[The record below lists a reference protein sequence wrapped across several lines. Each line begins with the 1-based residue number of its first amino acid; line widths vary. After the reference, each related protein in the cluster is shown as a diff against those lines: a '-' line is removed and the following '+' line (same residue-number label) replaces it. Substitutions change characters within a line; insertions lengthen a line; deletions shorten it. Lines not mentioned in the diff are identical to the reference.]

1 MYVRNVIELFYV
13 IYIFFIGIF
22 SFFYLDKK
30 IDLKKRVFS
39 TIILN
44 FLILLINYIF
54 YINEFSYF
62 FEALIIYIYYVYLY
76 KKNMTSILMT
86 SIYLLNLSLGK
97 YILMLIYSVM
107 IFDLEVLKIMNNIM
121 FLCFMILLILMIIVV
136 VFIVNFFKE
145 CILNIN
151 DLTIKKQ
158 TKLVFAIGISV
169 LLSEKVFDN
178 ISLNASLV
186 YRVNISTI
194 NIAVT
199 LAIIHFITYKRFKEY
214 KSNSQINILEKQLD
228 YQKNYYEKVINNYG
242 EARKALHDMNNHMS
256 VIKYFLENKDYK
268 NMDDYIKSLSER
280 IVTNKNNNICS
291 NKVIN
296 AICLDKC
303 DRCKKEGINIRFD
316 IIINKELNIDNLDL
330 CIVLGNL
337 IDNAIEACEKINDKD
352 VQKFIQVSA
361 RIYLNQIYIK
371 VINSKSNRVEKRNGK
386 FLTSKRDKKNH
397 GIGLENVKEAVHKN
411 HGDIEIKDSK
421 NTFEVSLYMKC

>member
-1 MYVRNVIELFYV
+1 MYVNNVIKLFYI
-13 IYIFFIGIF
+13 IYIFFIGIY

-30 IDLKKRVFS
+30 IELKKRVFS

-44 FLILLINYIF
+44 FLILIINYIF
-54 YINEFSYF
+54 YINDLSFF
-62 FEALIIYIYYVYLY
+62 FEALIIYIYYFYLY
-76 KKNMTSILMT
+76 KKNTKSILMS

-97 YILMLIYSVM
+97 YILIFIYSVM

-121 FLCFMILLILMIIVV
+121 FLCFIILLILMITVV
-136 VFIVNFFKE
+136 VFIVNFFKN
-145 CILNIN
+145 CIINVN
-151 DLTIKKQ
+151 DLTVKKQ
-158 TKLVFAIGISV
+158 TKLVFIIGIAV

-178 ISLNASLV
+178 IALNASLV

-194 NIAVT
+194 SIAIN

-214 KSNSQINILEKQLD
+214 KANSQINILEKQLD

-242 EARKALHDMNNHMS
+242 EARKALHDMNNHIS

-268 NMDDYIKSLSER
+268 NMDDYIQSLSER
-280 IVTNKNNNICS
+280 IVTNKDNNICR

-303 DRCKKEGINIRFD
+303 EMCKKAGINIRFD
-316 IIINKELNIDNLDL
+316 TVINSKINIDDLDL

-337 IDNAIEACEKINDKD
+337 IDNAIEACEKINEKELQR
-352 VQKFIQVSA
+352 VIQVSA

-371 VINSKSNRVEKRNGK
+371 VINSKNNKVEKKNNK
-386 FLTSKRDKKNH
+386 FLTSKKDKKNH
-397 GIGLENVKEAVHKN
+397 GIGLENVKESVYKN
-411 HGDIEIKDSK
+411 QGNIEIKDSK

>member
-1 MYVRNVIELFYV
+1 MF
-13 IYIFFIGIF
+13 
-22 SFFYLDKK
+22 
-30 IDLKKRVFS
+30 
-39 TIILN
+39 
-44 FLILLINYIF
+44 
-54 YINEFSYF
+54 
-62 FEALIIYIYYVYLY
+62 
-76 KKNMTSILMT
+76 
-86 SIYLLNLSLGK
+86 
-97 YILMLIYSVM
+97 IYSVM

-121 FLCFMILLILMIIVV
+121 FLCFIILLILMITVV

-145 CILNIN
+145 CIINVN

-158 TKLVFAIGISV
+158 TKLVFIIGIAV

-178 ISLNASLV
+178 IALNASLV

-194 NIAVT
+194 SIAIN

-214 KSNSQINILEKQLD
+214 KANSQINILEKQLD

-268 NMDDYIKSLSER
+268 NMDDYIQSLSER
-280 IVTNKNNNICS
+280 IVTNKDNNICS

-303 DRCKKEGINIRFD
+303 EMCKKEGINIRFD
-316 IIINKELNIDNLDL
+316 TIINKKLKIDDLDL

-337 IDNAIEACEKINDKD
+337 IDNAIEACEKINDKE
-352 VQKFIQVSA
+352 VQKVIKVSA

-371 VINSKSNRVEKRNGK
+371 VINSKNNKVEKRNNK
-386 FLTSKRDKKNH
+386 FLTSKKDKKNH

>member
-1 MYVRNVIELFYV
+1 
-13 IYIFFIGIF
+13 
-22 SFFYLDKK
+22 
-30 IDLKKRVFS
+30 
-39 TIILN
+39 
-44 FLILLINYIF
+44 
-54 YINEFSYF
+54 
-62 FEALIIYIYYVYLY
+62 
-76 KKNMTSILMT
+76 
-86 SIYLLNLSLGK
+86 
-97 YILMLIYSVM
+97 
-107 IFDLEVLKIMNNIM
+107 MNNIM

-178 ISLNASLV
+178 ISLNAGLV

-268 NMDDYIKSLSER
+268 NMDDYIQSLSER
-280 IVTNKNNNICS
+280 IVTNKDNNICS

-296 AICLDKC
+296 AICLDKRE
-303 DRCKKEGINIRFD
+303 RCKKEGINIRFD
-316 IIINKELNIDNLDL
+316 IIINKKLKIDDLDL

-337 IDNAIEACEKINDKD
+337 IDNAIEACEKINDKE
-352 VQKFIQVSA
+352 VQKVIQVSA

-371 VINSKSNRVEKRNGK
+371 VINSKNNKVEKRNNK
-386 FLTSKRDKKNH
+386 FLTSKKDKKNH

>member
-13 IYIFFIGIF
+13 IYISFIGIS

-30 IDLKKRVFS
+30 IDLKKRVFT

-44 FLILLINYIF
+44 FFLLLINYIF
-54 YINEFSYF
+54 YINELSFF
-62 FEALIIYIYYVYLY
+62 FEALIIYIYYFYLY
-76 KKNMTSILMT
+76 KKNTKSILMS

-97 YILMLIYSVM
+97 YILIFIYSVM

-121 FLCFMILLILMIIVV
+121 FLCFIILLILMITVV

-145 CILNIN
+145 CIINVN

-158 TKLVFAIGISV
+158 TKLVFIIGIAV

-178 ISLNASLV
+178 IALNASLV

-194 NIAVT
+194 SIAIN
-199 LAIIHFITYKRFKEY
+199 LDIIHFITYKRFKEY
-214 KSNSQINILEKQLD
+214 KANSQINILEKQLD

-268 NMDDYIKSLSER
+268 NMDDYIQSLSER
-280 IVTNKNNNICS
+280 IVTNKDNNICS

-303 DRCKKEGINIRFD
+303 EMCKKEGINIRFD
-316 IIINKELNIDNLDL
+316 IIINKKLKIDDLDL

-337 IDNAIEACEKINDKD
+337 IDNAIEACEKINEKE
-352 VQKFIQVSA
+352 VQKVIKVSA

-371 VINSKSNRVEKRNGK
+371 VINSKNNKVEKRNNK
-386 FLTSKRDKKNH
+386 FLTSKKDKKNH

-421 NTFEVSLYMKC
+421 NNFEVSLYMKC

>member
-1 MYVRNVIELFYV
+1 MYVSGVIKLFYV
-13 IYIFFIGIF
+13 IYVFFIGIY

-30 IDLKKRVFS
+30 IELKKRVFS

-44 FLILLINYIF
+44 FLILIINYIF

-62 FEALIIYIYYVYLY
+62 FETLILYIYYFYLY

-97 YILMLIYSVM
+97 YILMIIYSVM

-121 FLCFMILLILMIIVV
+121 FLCFIILLILMITVV
-136 VFIVNFFKE
+136 VFIVNFFKN

-151 DLTIKKQ
+151 DSTIKKQ
-158 TKLVFAIGISV
+158 TKLVFTIGIAV

-178 ISLNASLV
+178 LSLNADLV
-186 YRVNISTI
+186 YRVNIVTI

-199 LAIIHFITYKRFKEY
+199 LAIIHFITYKRFNEY
-214 KSNSQINILEKQLD
+214 KANSQINILEKQLD
-228 YQKNYYEKVINNYG
+228 YQKNYYEKVINNYD

-268 NMDDYIKSLSER
+268 NMDDYIQSLSKR
-280 IVTNKNNNICS
+280 IVTNKDNNICS

-316 IIINKELNIDNLDL
+316 IFINKKLNIDDLDL

-337 IDNAIEACEKINDKD
+337 IDNAIEACEKIKDKE
-352 VQKFIQVSA
+352 VQKVIQVSA

-371 VINSKSNRVEKRNGK
+371 VINLKSNKVEKINGK
-386 FLTSKRDKKNH
+386 FLTSKKDKKNH

-411 HGDIEIKDSK
+411 NGEIEIKDCN

>member
-1 MYVRNVIELFYV
+1 MF
-13 IYIFFIGIF
+13 
-22 SFFYLDKK
+22 
-30 IDLKKRVFS
+30 
-39 TIILN
+39 
-44 FLILLINYIF
+44 
-54 YINEFSYF
+54 
-62 FEALIIYIYYVYLY
+62 
-76 KKNMTSILMT
+76 
-86 SIYLLNLSLGK
+86 
-97 YILMLIYSVM
+97 IYSVM

-121 FLCFMILLILMIIVV
+121 FLCFIILLILMITVV

-145 CILNIN
+145 CIINVN

-158 TKLVFAIGISV
+158 TKLVFAIGIAV

-178 ISLNASLV
+178 IALNAGLV

-194 NIAVT
+194 SIAVN

-214 KSNSQINILEKQLD
+214 KANSQINILEKQLD

-268 NMDDYIKSLSER
+268 NMDDYIQSLSER
-280 IVTNKNNNICS
+280 IVTNKDNNICS

-296 AICLDKC
+296 AICFDKC
-303 DRCKKEGINIRFD
+303 ERCKKEGINIRFD
-316 IIINKELNIDNLDL
+316 IIINKKLKIDDLDL

-337 IDNAIEACEKINDKD
+337 IDNAIEACEKINDKEI
-352 VQKFIQVSA
+352 QKVIQVSA

-371 VINSKSNRVEKRNGK
+371 VINSKNNKVEKRNNK
-386 FLTSKRDKKNH
+386 FLTSKKDKKNH

>member
-316 IIINKELNIDNLDL
+316 IIINKKLKIDDLDL

-337 IDNAIEACEKINDKD
+337 IDNAIEACEKINDKE
-352 VQKFIQVSA
+352 VQKVIKVSA

-371 VINSKSNRVEKRNGK
+371 VINSKNNKVEKRNNK
-386 FLTSKRDKKNH
+386 FLTSKKDKKNH

>member
-371 VINSKSNRVEKRNGK
+371 VINSKSNRFENRNGK

>member
-268 NMDDYIKSLSER
+268 NMDDYIQSLSER
-280 IVTNKNNNICS
+280 IVTNKDNNICS

>member
-337 IDNAIEACEKINDKD
+337 IDNAIEACEKINEKEFQR
-352 VQKFIQVSA
+352 VIQVSA

-371 VINSKSNRVEKRNGK
+371 VINSKNNKVEKRNNK
-386 FLTSKRDKKNH
+386 FLTSKKDKKNH

-421 NTFEVSLYMKC
+421 NNFEVSLYMKC

>member
-13 IYIFFIGIF
+13 IYISFIGIS

-30 IDLKKRVFS
+30 IDLKKRVLT

-44 FLILLINYIF
+44 FFLLLINYIF
-54 YINEFSYF
+54 YINELSCF

-76 KKNMTSILMT
+76 KKNTTSILMS

-97 YILMLIYSVM
+97 YILMFIYSVM

-121 FLCFMILLILMIIVV
+121 FLCFIILLILMITVV

-145 CILNIN
+145 CIINVN

-158 TKLVFAIGISV
+158 TKLVFAIGIAV

-178 ISLNASLV
+178 IALNAGLV

-194 NIAVT
+194 SIAVN

-214 KSNSQINILEKQLD
+214 KANSQINILEKQLD

-268 NMDDYIKSLSER
+268 NMDDYIQSLSER
-280 IVTNKNNNICS
+280 IVTNKDNNICR

-303 DRCKKEGINIRFD
+303 ERCKKAGINIRFD
-316 IIINKELNIDNLDL
+316 TVINSKINIDDLDL

-337 IDNAIEACEKINDKD
+337 IDNAIEACEKINDKE
-352 VQKFIQVSA
+352 VQKVIQVSA

-371 VINSKSNRVEKRNGK
+371 VINSKNNKVEKRNNK
-386 FLTSKRDKKNH
+386 FLTSKKDKKNH

>member
-1 MYVRNVIELFYV
+1 
-13 IYIFFIGIF
+13 
-22 SFFYLDKK
+22 
-30 IDLKKRVFS
+30 
-39 TIILN
+39 
-44 FLILLINYIF
+44 
-54 YINEFSYF
+54 
-62 FEALIIYIYYVYLY
+62 
-76 KKNMTSILMT
+76 KKNTTSILMS

-97 YILMLIYSVM
+97 YILMFIYSVM

-121 FLCFMILLILMIIVV
+121 FLCFIILLILMITVV

-145 CILNIN
+145 CIINVN

-158 TKLVFAIGISV
+158 TKLVFAIGIAV

-178 ISLNASLV
+178 IALNAGLV

-194 NIAVT
+194 SIAVN

-214 KSNSQINILEKQLD
+214 KANSQINILEKQLD

-268 NMDDYIKSLSER
+268 NMDDYIQSLSER
-280 IVTNKNNNICS
+280 IVTNKDNNICS

-296 AICLDKC
+296 AICLDKR

-316 IIINKELNIDNLDL
+316 IIINKKLKIDDLDL

-337 IDNAIEACEKINDKD
+337 IDNAIEACEKINDKE
-352 VQKFIQVSA
+352 VQKVIQVSA

-371 VINSKSNRVEKRNGK
+371 VINSKNNKVEKRNNK
-386 FLTSKRDKKNH
+386 FLTSKKDKKNH

>member
-54 YINEFSYF
+54 YINELSCF

-76 KKNMTSILMT
+76 KKNTTSILMS

-97 YILMLIYSVM
+97 YILMFIYSVM

-121 FLCFMILLILMIIVV
+121 FLCFIILLILMITVV

-145 CILNIN
+145 CIIN
-151 DLTIKKQ
+151 VNELTIKKQ
-158 TKLVFAIGISV
+158 TKLVFIIGIAV

-178 ISLNASLV
+178 ISLNAGLV

-397 GIGLENVKEAVHKN
+397 GIGLENVKESVYKN
-411 HGDIEIKDSK
+411 DGEMEIKDSK

>member
-178 ISLNASLV
+178 ISLNAGLV

-397 GIGLENVKEAVHKN
+397 GIGLENVKESVYKN
-411 HGDIEIKDSK
+411 DGEMEIKDSK

>member
-13 IYIFFIGIF
+13 IYISFIGIS

-30 IDLKKRVFS
+30 IDLKKRVLT

-44 FLILLINYIF
+44 FFLLLINYIF

-337 IDNAIEACEKINDKD
+337 IDNAIEACEKINDKEI
-352 VQKFIQVSA
+352 QKVIQVSA

-371 VINSKSNRVEKRNGK
+371 VINSKNNKVEKRNNK
-386 FLTSKRDKKNH
+386 FLTSKKDKKNH

>member
-178 ISLNASLV
+178 ISLNAGLV

-316 IIINKELNIDNLDL
+316 IIINKEINIDNLDL

-397 GIGLENVKEAVHKN
+397 GIGLENVKESVYKN
-411 HGDIEIKDSK
+411 DGEIEIKDSK

>member
-1 MYVRNVIELFYV
+1 MILQFR
-13 IYIFFIGIF
+13 IFFIGIF